1 MSFDK
6 QQLNQKTRQAKG
18 QVFVTPANLLCS
30 PERVCQVLCLC
41 HVAKTCLCHSS
52 DPRIPHFATHRT
64 WLMRPTAPGQ
74 VSEYQS
80 EPQLPGPEA
89 PPARKLTA
97 AAKTQIDQRL
107 WRYPQIKGA
116 SAGKGVRGVWGGE
129 EEEGQGADMAIFVP
143 WNRYG
148 IKGSGTLCHYPGTR
162 TEERPPATENK
173 NILQIYFYYAK
184 IIAHRPMAVAHKYGK
199 WKINGNSIVICT
211 YTVES
216 LHY

>member
-80 EPQLPGPEA
+80 EPQLPDPEA

-116 SAGKGVRGVWGGE
+116 SAGKGVRGVLGGWRRKHRGRIWQFLCLE
-129 EEEGQGADMAIFVP
+129 IDMASKARAHYAIIQGRGPRKGRQPQKTKTFCRYIF
-143 WNRYG
+143 
-148 IKGSGTLCHYPGTR
+148 IMLK
-162 TEERPPATENK
+162 
-173 NILQIYFYYAK
+173 
-184 IIAHRPMAVAHKYGK
+184 
-199 WKINGNSIVICT
+199 
-211 YTVES
+211 
-216 LHY
+216 

>member
-80 EPQLPGPEA
+80 EPQLPDPEA

-116 SAGKGVRGVWGGE
+116 SAGKGVRGVWGG
-129 EEEGQGADMAIFVP
+129 GGGRTGGGYGNFCALKSIWHQRLGHIMPLSRDADRGKAASHRKQKHFADIFL
-143 WNRYG
+143 
-148 IKGSGTLCHYPGTR
+148 LC
-162 TEERPPATENK
+162 
-173 NILQIYFYYAK
+173 
-184 IIAHRPMAVAHKYGK
+184 
-199 WKINGNSIVICT
+199 
-211 YTVES
+211 
-216 LHY
+216 